1 VERVFHAE
9 GSLGLGGRLKDWVAS
24 FGRERRELNRGRRT
38 ADAELREAESVPARL
53 AWRSAELT
61 AGAQR
66 LELAHELR
74 ALVRSASPQYLPNA
88 APVDRGA
95 VRTEADAL
103 LGLAD
108 RVSDL
113 SRPIAPRGV
122 LLLKELLVDAG
133 GPLYLG
139 SLDCLEAA
147 LVTVAAAL
155 EEGP

>member
-1 VERVFHAE
+1 
-9 GSLGLGGRLKDWVAS
+9 
-24 FGRERRELNRGRRT
+24 
-38 ADAELREAESVPARL
+38 
-53 AWRSAELT
+53 
-61 AGAQR
+61 
-66 LELAHELR
+66 
-74 ALVRSASPQYLPNA
+74 LPNA

-122 LLLKELLVDAG
+122 LLLKELLVDAD